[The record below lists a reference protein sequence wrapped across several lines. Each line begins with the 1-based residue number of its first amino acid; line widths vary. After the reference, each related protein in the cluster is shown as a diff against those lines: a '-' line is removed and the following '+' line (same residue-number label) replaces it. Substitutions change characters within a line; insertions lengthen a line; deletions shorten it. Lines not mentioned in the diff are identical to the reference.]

1 MTPRTR
7 ERGWSVVRVAVA
19 IVIVA
24 PILWAVWAS
33 FQPVETIFAAPSAG
47 GSTSGDGWR
56 WDNYATALTRLP
68 ILRFLANSA
77 VITIAGTVGVVFTSS
92 LVGYAFAR
100 LRWRG
105 RRFWFAIL
113 LATMM
118 LPTQVLLIPQFLI
131 YQQLGWVNTY
141 KPLIVPAW
149 LGGSAF
155 FVFVF
160 RQFFRSVSRE
170 TEDAARLDGATRW
183 QIYRYVMLPQAR
195 PVIGAV
201 AALSAVAHWQAFL
214 EPLIYLADFQTYPI
228 SVGLRMYQATEG
240 VWPNLIMAASVV
252 ALIPPLVV
260 IVIAQKYLMRSIGVR

>member
-1 MTPRTR
+1 ML
-7 ERGWSVVRVAVA
+7 
-19 IVIVA
+19 IVA

-47 GSTSGDGWR
+47 GSTSSGGWR

-105 RRFWFAIL
+105 RRVWFAIL

-141 KPLIVPAW
+141 KPLIVPSW

-155 FVFVF
+155 FV
-160 RQFFRSVSRE
+160 
-170 TEDAARLDGATRW
+170 
-183 QIYRYVMLPQAR
+183 
-195 PVIGAV
+195 
-201 AALSAVAHWQAFL
+201 
-214 EPLIYLADFQTYPI
+214 
-228 SVGLRMYQATEG
+228 
-240 VWPNLIMAASVV
+240 
-252 ALIPPLVV
+252 
-260 IVIAQKYLMRSIGVR
+260 